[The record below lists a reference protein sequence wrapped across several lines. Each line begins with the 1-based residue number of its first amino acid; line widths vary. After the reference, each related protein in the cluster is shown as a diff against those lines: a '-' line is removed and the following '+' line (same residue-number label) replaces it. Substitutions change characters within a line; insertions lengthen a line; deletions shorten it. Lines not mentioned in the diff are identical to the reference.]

1 MSQEFMNVL
10 TKMKKPELVDLAQRF
25 NLKYKIHNLSKLKR
39 NELILELLVYEK
51 EVKQIYNEDK
61 SKAEIRKEKGLPE
74 PKERKMPQRK
84 SKPQEPLLKEIDSL
98 LKQRIEISQSILK
111 DENIPITEKQKG
123 IKEMRAIDKKLMRL
137 KEYIE

>member
-1 MSQEFMNVL
+1 MSLEFMNVL

-61 SKAEIRKEKGLPE
+61 TKADIRKEKGLPE
-74 PKERKMPQRK
+74 PKERKKAERK
-84 SKPQEPLLKEIDSL
+84 ARPQEPLNKEINDL
-98 LKQRIEISQSILK
+98 LKQRIDIAQSILK
-111 DENIPITEKQKG
+111 DESIPISEKQKG
-123 IKEMRAIDKKLMRL
+123 IKEMKAIDKKIMRL
-137 KEYIE
+137 KEYLE

>member
-1 MSQEFMNVL
+1 
-10 TKMKKPELVDLAQRF
+10 
-25 NLKYKIHNLSKLKR
+25 
-39 NELILELLVYEK
+39 
-51 EVKQIYNEDK
+51 
-61 SKAEIRKEKGLPE
+61 
-74 PKERKMPQRK
+74 MPQRK
-84 SKPQEPLLKEIDSL
+84 AKPQEPLLKEIDAL

>member
-1 MSQEFMNVL
+1 MSQDFMNVL
-10 TKMKKPELVDLAQRF
+10 IKMKKPELVDLAQRF

-39 NELILELLVYEK
+39 NELILELMVYEK

-61 SKAEIRKEKGLPE
+61 SKADIRKEKGLSE
-74 PKERKMPQRK
+74 PKERKKAERK
-84 SKPQEPLLKEIDSL
+84 ARPQEPLLKEIDSL
-98 LKQRIEISQSILK
+98 LKQRLDIAQSILR

-123 IKEMRAIDKKLMRL
+123 MKEMRAIDKKLMRL

>member
-1 MSQEFMNVL
+1 MSQEFMNIL

-39 NELILELLVYEK
+39 NEVILELLVYEK

-61 SKAEIRKEKGLPE
+61 SKADIRKEKGIAE
-74 PKERKMPQRK
+74 PKERKTPQRK
-84 SKPQEPLLKEIDSL
+84 ARPQEPLLKEVNDL
-98 LKQRIEISQSILK
+98 LKQRMEISKSILK
-111 DENIPITEKQKG
+111 DENIPISEKQKG

>member
-10 TKMKKPELVDLAQRF
+10 VKMKKPELVNLAQRF

-39 NELILELLVYEK
+39 NELILELMVYEK

-61 SKAEIRKEKGLPE
+61 TKADIRKEKGLPE
-74 PKERKMPQRK
+74 PKERKPAQRK
-84 SKPQEPLLKEIDSL
+84 SRPQEPLLKEIDTL
-98 LKQRIEISQSILK
+98 LKQRLEISQSILK

-123 IKEMRAIDKKLMRL
+123 MKEMREIDKKLMRL

>member
-74 PKERKMPQRK
+74 PKERKIPQRK
-84 SKPQEPLLKEIDSL
+84 AKPQEPLLKEIDSL
-98 LKQRIEISQSILK
+98 LKQRMEISQSILK

>member
-1 MSQEFMNVL
+1 MNVL

>member
-61 SKAEIRKEKGLPE
+61 SKADIRKEKGLAE
-74 PKERKMPQRK
+74 PKERKAPQRK
-84 SKPQEPLLKEIDSL
+84 ARPQEPLLKEIDTL
-98 LKQRIEISQSILK
+98 LKQRIEIAQSILK

>member
-1 MSQEFMNVL
+1 MSQDFMNVL
-10 TKMKKPELVDLAQRF
+10 IKMKKPELVDLAQRF

-39 NELILELLVYEK
+39 NELILELMVYEK

-61 SKAEIRKEKGLPE
+61 SKADIRKEKGLSE
-74 PKERKMPQRK
+74 PKERKKAERK
-84 SKPQEPLLKEIDSL
+84 ARPQEPLLKEIDSL
-98 LKQRIEISQSILK
+98 LKQRLDIAQSILK

-123 IKEMRAIDKKLMRL
+123 MKEMRAIDKKLMRL